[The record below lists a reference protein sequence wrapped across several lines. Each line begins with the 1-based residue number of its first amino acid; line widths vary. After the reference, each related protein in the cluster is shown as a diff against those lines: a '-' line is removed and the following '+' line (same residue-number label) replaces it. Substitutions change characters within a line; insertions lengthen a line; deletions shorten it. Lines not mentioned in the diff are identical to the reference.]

1 MKNIETQ
8 NIFLTGFMGAGKS
21 TVGHVLATLTG
32 CPFYDLDSLIV
43 GKEQRSIAEIFKTDG
58 EEYFRNCE
66 TAVLSGL
73 SEEKNA
79 VYATGGGIVLRQV
92 NRTLMRGTGWII
104 YLRSR
109 WDTLCERLKD
119 SVDRPLVDPAK
130 GWYDLEQ
137 LWLHRIPLYQDA
149 DMIVDTDEIT
159 PRQVAEKIVSIL
171 QTEWKE

>member
-1 MKNIETQ
+1 MKKIGTQ

-21 TVGHVLATLTG
+21 TVGHALATLTG

-43 GKEQRSIAEIFKTDG
+43 DKEQRSIADIFKTDG

-66 TAVLSGL
+66 TNVLSAL
-73 SEEKNA
+73 NEEKNA
-79 VYATGGGIVLRQV
+79 VYATGGGIVLREE
-92 NRTLMRGTGWII
+92 NRSLMRGTGRVI
-104 YLRSR
+104 YLRTR

-137 LWLHRIPLYQDA
+137 LWLHRKPLYHDA
-149 DMIVDTDEIT
+149 DLIVDTDGIT
-159 PRQVAEKIVSIL
+159 PREIAEKIVSML
-171 QTEWKE
+171 QTELKE

>member
-1 MKNIETQ
+1 MKNIGVQ

-21 TVGHVLATLTG
+21 TVGHALAKLTG

-43 GKEQRSIAEIFKTDG
+43 EKEQRPIAEIFKTDG

-66 TAVLSGL
+66 TTILSAL
-73 SEEKNA
+73 NEEKNA
-79 VYATGGGIVLRQV
+79 VYATGGGIVLREE
-92 NRTLMRGTGWII
+92 NRTLMRGTGRII

-109 WDTLCERLKD
+109 WDTLRERLKD

-137 LWLHRIPLYQDA
+137 LWLQRIPLYQDA
-149 DMIVDTDEIT
+149 DLIVDTDEIT
-159 PRQVAEKIVSIL
+159 PRQVAEKIVSML